1 MVPERPPRGICGT
14 GLSSGMTLPP
24 RPSDADPRP
33 LPVGPRGLAAVG
45 GDLTPGS
52 LLAAYRAGMF
62 PMPHPRVEE
71 MVWWSPD
78 PRAVLP
84 VDRFVPSR
92 SLRRMMRRYQITVN
106 RAFGEVVSGCADPSR
121 PGGWITGEVE
131 EAYRRLHELGLAH
144 SLETWEDGE
153 LAGGLY
159 GVSVGGFFAGES
171 MFHRRRDASKAALA
185 RLVEILSEAPEPL
198 LDVQWQTP
206 HLRSLGAVEI
216 PRSEYL
222 RRLAGAVEAP
232 GPDWEGLSR
241 LNYDGEAPGREEGN
255 VGRTARP

>member
-1 MVPERPPRGICGT
+1 MVPERPSRGICGT
-14 GLSSGMTLPP
+14 GLISGLTLPS
-24 RPSDADPRP
+24 RPSDA
-33 LPVGPRGLAAVG
+33 GPRGLAAVG
-45 GDLTPGS
+45 GDLAPGS

-62 PMPHPRVEE
+62 PMPYPRVEE
-71 MVWWSPD
+71 MLWWSPD

-92 SLRRMMRRYQITVN
+92 SLRRMMRRYQITVD

-131 EAYRRLHELGLAH
+131 EAYRRLYEKGWAH

-159 GVSVGGFFAGES
+159 GVSIGGFFAGES

-185 RLVEILSEAPEPL
+185 RLVEILSELENPL

-216 PRSEYL
+216 PRSGYL
-222 RRLAGAVEAP
+222 ERLAGALESP
-232 GPDWEGLSR
+232 GPDWEKLSL
-241 LNYDGEAPGREEGN
+241 LNCGGEAPGREEGN
-255 VGRTARP
+255 GGRTTRP